1 MKEKL
6 ETFKTFVKEH
16 KKVTII
22 ASVAVLVLLIGGVSF
37 GVHQSNVAK
46 EQAAIEAQKK
56 EEAAKKAK
64 AKKKA
69 EEEAKK
75 KAEEAKKAEEE
86 AKKAEEEAKKAEE
99 EAKKAEVAKAEA
111 ENTTENTKN
120 SKNTNKNTNSSNSSS
135 QSSQAETS
143 STQGATK
150 PTGSASFVYCENCGQ
165 WVTLPDG
172 DPESHWDVCPGVV
185 HEDTITAE
193 GDYGCKRYNNGKTV
207 ITDEAREAYRAQWE
221 AEKDLYGG
229 IDLDSYVCTFVFH

>member
-1 MKEKL
+1 MNKIKEFIKL
-6 ETFKTFVKEH
+6 H
-16 KKVTII
+16 KAATI
-22 ASVAVLVLLIGGVSF
+22 VAGIIVVCLVAGGVSF

-46 EQAAIEAQKK
+46 EKAAIEAQKK

-69 EEEAKK
+69 EEKAK
-75 KAEEAKKAEEE
+75 KAEEEARKAEEE

-99 EAKKAEVAKAEA
+99 EAKEAEVAESEA
-111 ENTTENTKN
+111 KNTTKNTKN

-135 QSSQAETS
+135 ESSQAQTS
-143 STQGATK
+143 STQGATQ
-150 PTGSASFVYCENCGQ
+150 PTGSATLAYCEMCGQ

-172 DPESHWDVCPGVV
+172 RSESHWGVCPGLVQG
-185 HEDTITAE
+185 DTVIAE
-193 GDYGCKRYNNGKTV
+193 GDYGCKQYNNGTWV

-229 IDLDSYVCTFVFH
+229 VDLDSYVAAHVFH